1 MAQVCE
7 LKCRNEHSQILSK
20 PETDSSHGTQ
30 EIISAQKSLDTCLSQ
45 CDTCA
50 KGTEMH
56 SWDFEPYDIWCQ
68 CPEGSS
74 VQTINIGEP
83 LSACEREETSGEV
96 CDHLQNDFT
105 GEKQESK
112 YNECV
117 QRNLNRGEAVK
128 KANQACLEAQNQ
140 IENSNCTSSLNV
152 NVNMSDFTNSG
163 NSMEA
168 CRSLSKTAQRIIKNT
183 ANEISRCSG
192 IISKESSRC
201 PSSVTVPSAKGTTSP
216 ISVSRFL
223 SFNKLA
229 NKARSNLKKQHRIH
243 KDASDSFK
251 ERADQCIAA
260 FKKDPNPS
268 LDPYPDSNPGQ
279 PPDTQTSQDS
289 RKTTNWSGLAQTAAQ
304 AFENLNGFGLEASID
319 GGELDSSSNAPNAA
333 SSPSFKQF
341 NNNNGGLRESPYS
354 RFNDE
359 DGGGG
364 FNGDGNPGDS
374 IRNSQRTHGNKN
386 PRNQASQAGL
396 TAQRGHGG
404 PSGANGGGFGSR
416 NNGGGVSPSTNANQ
430 RGQARRR
437 FASTKKRNL
446 VLGYKRVKRGG
457 SALTYHPT
465 DLKKYGRDHVLTM
478 ARKAKKT
485 FGEETPLL
493 FENGEFIRD
502 YLEMKNSLA
511 WKKHNLRQRNRLS
524 GIFKT
529 KEEREKKAFHPCAL
543 VGECY
548 TESRYNIFMLH
559 HFAVIK
565 FISDREE

>member
-1 MAQVCE
+1 MRVLFFSLFFLIFSRFVMAQVCE
-7 LKCRNEHSQILSK
+7 LKCRNEHSQRLSK
-20 PETDSSHGTQ
+20 LKTDFYPTNFYNKNQ
-30 EIISAQKSLDTCLSQ
+30 EKSLAQQNDVDLNTCLNQ

-50 KGTEMH
+50 EGTTRYYT
-56 SWDFEPYDIWCQ
+56 SYYISIGIGTNYLKCR
-68 CPEGSS
+68 CPDEESA
-74 VQTINIGEP
+74 INPGEP
-83 LSACEREETSGEV
+83 LSACEREINLDEDINPLV
-96 CDHLQNDFT
+96 
-105 GEKQESK
+105 GEKADQD
-112 YNECV
+112 
-117 QRNLNRGEAVK
+117 
-128 KANQACLEAQNQ
+128 CLKMQNQ
-140 IENSNCTSSLNV
+140 IKNCTPLKV

-163 NSMEA
+163 SSMES
-168 CRSLSKTAQRIIKNT
+168 CRSLRLRAQNISASTTSKIARC
-183 ANEISRCSG
+183 NEEINRVISESE
-192 IISKESSRC
+192 ESSRC
-201 PSSVTVPSAKGTTSP
+201 PDEAVRKTLHKTLHK
-216 ISVSRFL
+216 IL
-223 SFNKLA
+223 ED
-229 NKARSNLKKQHRIH
+229 LKQSGN
-243 KDASDSFK
+243 DYYAMSDSFK

-364 FNGDGNPGDS
+364 FNGDGDPEDS
-374 IRNSQRTHGNKN
+374 IRNPQRTHGNKN

>member
-1 MAQVCE
+1 MSFNPKLKTVICSNQVVLFWSVLLCVF
-7 LKCRNEHSQILSK
+7 CAYSQTSKFAVVTCSKFKEIGKNVDVDEICSNNPVSKACDQAIILDK
-20 PETDSSHGTQ
+20 N
-30 EIISAQKSLDTCLSQ
+30 QKSVFDSCT
-45 CDTCA
+45 A
-50 KGTEMH
+50 R
-56 SWDFEPYDIWCQ
+56 I
-68 CPEGSS
+68 
-74 VQTINIGEP
+74 
-83 LSACEREETSGEV
+83 
-96 CDHLQNDFT
+96 
-105 GEKQESK
+105 
-112 YNECV
+112 
-117 QRNLNRGEAVK
+117 
-128 KANQACLEAQNQ
+128 LEAQACEHLGWIWEKNSLGTYPWDGSCSNPYHLDEDDYNPDEDINPLVGKKADQDCLKMQDQ
-140 IENSNCTSSLNV
+140 IKNCTPLKE
-152 NVNMSDFTNSG
+152 NVNMFDFTNSG
-163 NSMEA
+163 SSMES
-168 CRSLSKTAQRIIKNT
+168 CKSLSKTAQNIRASTTRKIAKC
-183 ANEISRCSG
+183 NEEINRVISESE
-192 IISKESSRC
+192 ESSRC
-201 PSSVTVPSAKGTTSP
+201 PDEAVRK
-216 ISVSRFL
+216 
-223 SFNKLA
+223 KLH
-229 NKARSNLKKQHRIH
+229 KKLH
-243 KDASDSFK
+243 KILADLEQSGNDYYAMSDSFK
-251 ERADQCIAA
+251 GRADQCIAA
-260 FKKDPNPS
+260 FKKDLNPS

-279 PPDTQTSQDS
+279 PPDTQTSQAS

-364 FNGDGNPGDS
+364 FNGDGDPEDS

>member
-1 MAQVCE
+1 MMMCNTIRVLFFSLFFLIFSRFVMAQVCE
-7 LKCRNEHSQILSK
+7 LECRNEHSQRLSK
-20 PETDSSHGTQ
+20 LKTFYHGTQ
-30 EIISAQKSLDTCLSQ
+30 EIISTQESLETCLSQ
-45 CDTCA
+45 CYTCA
-50 KGTEMH
+50 KETVSYYIGN
-56 SWDFEPYDIWCQ
+56 YLQCR

-74 VQTINIGEP
+74 VQIISPGEP
-83 LSACEREETSGEV
+83 LSACERESQRESQTADNGASFISCSFDDEGCDKCQELSVSFYKDCSGVNCAECQFSAENIDSCKTLKRATSEYADTTLASCRKIYTTEV
-96 CDHLQNDFT
+96 FTKCKNFKMLPAFEAARKINKKITEELQRVST
-105 GEKQESK
+105 
-112 YNECV
+112 
-117 QRNLNRGEAVK
+117 LNRS
-128 KANQACLEAQNQ
+128 AN
-140 IENSNCTSSLNV
+140 
-152 NVNMSDFTNSG
+152 
-163 NSMEA
+163 
-168 CRSLSKTAQRIIKNT
+168 
-183 ANEISRCSG
+183 
-192 IISKESSRC
+192 
-201 PSSVTVPSAKGTTSP
+201 
-216 ISVSRFL
+216 
-223 SFNKLA
+223 
-229 NKARSNLKKQHRIH
+229 
-243 KDASDSFK
+243 
-251 ERADQCIAA
+251 QCIAA
-260 FKKDPNPS
+260 FKQDPDPS
-268 LDPYPDSNPGQ
+268 LNPYPDSNPKQ
-279 PPDTQTSQDS
+279 PNSQAS

-559 HFAVIK
+559 HFTVIK
-565 FISDREE
+565 YLKPED